1 MTLLVERTSTSS
13 AAGLQYVVMNLY
25 FIYSYRT
32 VQKLFRVE
40 VDQLKT
46 LVQKCNTIVF
56 VGNGG

>member
-46 LVQKCNTIVF
+46 LVQKCHTIVF